1 MKTAP
6 LFNQN
11 RFFSLL
17 RVATAG
23 TLLTAGAAMAFV
35 ATKPTSPDVRQN
47 APQNGV
53 YIVQMLAAPAVSY
66 SGGIAGYNATK
77 PGKGQ
82 KIDPLAANTLSYVS
96 YLKGKHDEAV
106 RKVRGGAKIYDYT
119 YSFNGFAAKLTE
131 KQAAALAKQSDVLA
145 VTPDELQ
152 EINTSTTPSFLGLT
166 GAGNLWDQL
175 GGPTGTKTHAGAGEN
190 IVIGVVDSGI
200 WPQSKSFSDRDA
212 NGKLIY
218 QPFAGRHGR
227 CEDSSADGS
236 WSFDNCNKKL
246 IWARHFNA
254 GWGGD
259 PGIQAQR
266 PWEFLS
272 PRDYNGHGTHTSST
286 AGGQNGVQPTGPAAG
301 FPPISGMAPRA
312 RVAMY
317 KALWSTQDGST
328 ASGFNSDLVAAIDQA
343 VADGV
348 DVINYSVGPSSA
360 PNTFLSPE
368 QVSFLFAADAGV
380 FVSAAAGNAGPGAGT
395 VTNPGPWITTAAAGT
410 HNRNGVGS
418 VTLGDGHTYNGASL
432 AAAVGPNQVVLATAS
447 GLPGADPNALR
458 QCFSDADMNPANGI
472 QPVLDPAIVAGK
484 IVVCERGGAAPANAR
499 VDKSLAVKNAGGVG
513 VVIYNVVAGA
523 SLNADFHSLPTVHIN
538 NTDGAAVVAY
548 VNGAGGGAT
557 ARINQSTI
565 VLNTPAPFTAAFSSR
580 GPQLAGLGDLLK
592 PDVIAPGQDIL
603 AAVANTP
610 AQGNLDFNLLSGTS
624 MATPHV
630 AGIAALLKQ
639 LHPTWSPMM
648 IKSALMTTGTDVL
661 DGPNNSPTVIF
672 SQGAGHIKPNSAADP
687 GLVYN
692 NSFNDWLAFLCG
704 TSDRPGVGES
714 TCTALQ
720 NAGFSLNPSDLN
732 VASLAIGDLAGTET
746 LTRKVTNVTNTA
758 GTYNA
763 TVTGMSGVTALV
775 TPSSLT
781 LAPGE
786 TGSFTVAFTRTTAAL
801 NQYSTASSG
810 QLTWTQT
817 AGGSHSV
824 RIPIVTRPV
833 AIAAPPEVTGTSSG
847 ITYDLKTGY
856 AGTLNFAARGLVAAT
871 TFPEVVAQ
879 DPDQTFNPA
888 DPTGTVH
895 EDIVVPAGLK
905 LLRVGID
912 EGFITPSGTDLDVYV
927 YRGGTRVGQAADGD
941 SNEMVTFTDPPAG
954 TYTVYVHGFNTNGP
968 SASLTLFSWQLTSAN
983 AGNMN
988 VPGPVS
994 TTIGGTVPVN
1004 LSFTGLTAGT
1014 WYLGQTIY
1022 NDGTNDI
1029 GSTIV
1034 NVK

>member
-1 MKTAP
+1 MKTARR
-6 LFNQN
+6 LIRN

-17 RVATAG
+17 RIATAG
-23 TLLTAGAAMAFV
+23 TLLTAGAAMALV
-35 ATKPTSPDVRQN
+35 ATKPSSPDVGQTG
-47 APQNGV
+47 PQNGV

-77 PGKGQ
+77 PGIGQ

-175 GGPTGTKTHAGAGEN
+175 GGPTGTRTHAGAGEN

-212 NGKLIY
+212 QGKLIY
-218 QPFAGRHGR
+218 QPFSGRQGR

-236 WSFDNCNKKL
+236 WSSDNCNKKL
-246 IWARHFNA
+246 MWARHFNA

-286 AGGQNGVQPTGPAAG
+286 AGGNNGVQPTGPAAG

-312 RVAMY
+312 RVAAY

-328 ASGFNSDLVAAIDQA
+328 ASGFNSDIVAAIDQA

-348 DVINYSVGPSSA
+348 DVINYSVGPSSP

-410 HNRNGVGS
+410 HNRNGAGS
-418 VTLGDGHTYNGASL
+418 VTLGNGASYNGASL
-432 AAAVGPNQVVLATAS
+432 AAAVGPAPFIRSTDA
-447 GLPGADPNALR
+447 GLPGANATAVRL
-458 QCFSDADMNPANGI
+458 CFAAVDNGGT
-472 QPVLDPAIVAGK
+472 QVLDPAKVTGK
-484 IVVCERGGAAPANAR
+484 IVLCDRGTNAR
-499 VDKSLAVKNAGGVG
+499 VNKSLAVQQAGGVG
-513 VVIYNVVAGA
+513 MVLANVTPN
-523 SLNADFHSLPTVHIN
+523 SLNADFHFVPTVHVADTDRAALVTYSGTIN
-538 NTDGAAVVAY
+538 PT
-548 VNGAGGGAT
+548 AT
-557 ARINQSTI
+557 INQSTI
-565 VLNTPAPFTAAFSSR
+565 VLNAPAPFLAGFSSR

-592 PDVIAPGQDIL
+592 PDVIAPGVDIL
-603 AAVANTP
+603 AAVAHTP
-610 AQGNLDFNLLSGTS
+610 AQNNLDFNLLSGTS

-648 IKSALMTTGTDVL
+648 IKSALMTTGSDVL
-661 DGPNNSPTVIF
+661 DGPNTDPTVIF
-672 SQGAGHIKPNSAADP
+672 GQGAGHIKPNSAADP

-704 TSDRPGVGES
+704 TSDRPGVGDS

-758 GTYNA
+758 ATYNSS
-763 TVTGMSGVTALV
+763 VSGMGGVTAVV

-786 TGSFTVAFTRTTAAL
+786 TKSFTVAFTRTTAAL
-801 NQYSTASSG
+801 NAYTVDSSG

-817 AGGSHSV
+817 AGGSHIV

-847 ITYDLKTGY
+847 ISYDLKTGY
-856 AGTLNFAARGLVAAT
+856 AGTLNFAARGLVPAT
-871 TFPEVVAQ
+871 TFPETVAQ

-941 SNEMVTFTDPPAG
+941 SNEMVTFTNPPAG

-968 SASLTLFSWQLTSAN
+968 SASLTLFSWQLTSAD
-983 AGNMN
+983 AGNMT
-988 VPGPVS
+988 VPAPVG
-994 TTIGGTVPVN
+994 TTTGGTVPVS

>member
-1 MKTAP
+1 MKTIRW
-6 LFNQN
+6 FSRN
-11 RFFSLL
+11 RFFSHL
-17 RVATAG
+17 RITTAG
-23 TLLTAGAAMAFV
+23 TLLTTGAAMAFV
-35 ATKPTSPDVRQN
+35 ATKATPPDPGTAV
-47 APQNGV
+47 PENGV
-53 YIVQMLAAPAVSY
+53 YIVQMKASPVVSY
-66 SGGIAGYNATK
+66 TGDIQGYNATK

-82 KIDPLAANTLSYVS
+82 KIDPLAANTLSYVG

-131 KQAAALAKQSDVLA
+131 KQAADLAKQSDVLA
-145 VTPDELQ
+145 VTPDELH

-175 GGPTGTKTHAGAGEN
+175 GGPTGTRTHAGAGEN

-218 QPFAGRHGR
+218 NPLAGRHGR

-236 WSFDNCNKKL
+236 WTSDNCNKKL

-254 GWGGD
+254 AWGGD
-259 PGIQAQR
+259 PAIQAQR
-266 PWEFLS
+266 PWEYLS

-286 AGGQNGVQPTGPAAG
+286 AGGNNGVQPTGPAAG

-380 FVSAAAGNAGPGAGT
+380 FVSAAAGNTGPGAGT

-410 HNRNGVGS
+410 HNRNGIGS
-418 VTLGDGHTYNGASL
+418 VTLGNNATFNGASL
-432 AAAVGPNQVVLATAS
+432 AAAVGPAPFIRSTDA
-447 GLPGADPNALR
+447 GLPGANPTAAQL
-458 QCFSDADMNPANGI
+458 CFAAVDNGGT
-472 QPVLDPAIVAGK
+472 PVLDPAKVTGK
-484 IVVCERGGAAPANAR
+484 IVLCDRGTNAR
-499 VDKSLAVKNAGGVG
+499 VNKSLAVQQAGGVG
-513 VVIYNVVAGA
+513 MVLANVTPN
-523 SLNADFHSLPTVHIN
+523 SLNADFHFVPTVHVAD
-538 NTDGAAVVAY
+538 TDRAALITY
-548 VNGAGGGAT
+548 SGTTNPT
-557 ARINQSTI
+557 AKINQSTI
-565 VLNTPAPFTAAFSSR
+565 VLNAPAPSIAGFSSR
-580 GPQLAGLGDLLK
+580 GPQLAGAGDLLK
-592 PDVIAPGQDIL
+592 PDVIAPGVDII
-603 AAVANTP
+603 AAVAKTP
-610 AQGNLDFNLLSGTS
+610 AQNNLDFNLLSGTS

-630 AGIAALLKQ
+630 AGIGALLKQ

-648 IKSALMTTGTDVL
+648 IKSALMTTGTDVI
-661 DGPNNSPTVIF
+661 DGPNNAPSVIF
-672 SQGAGHIKPNSAADP
+672 GQGAGHIKPNNAADP

-704 TSDRPGVGES
+704 TPDRPGVGDS
-714 TCTALQ
+714 NCTALQ
-720 NAGFSLNPSDLN
+720 NAGYSLNPSDLN

-758 GTYNA
+758 GTYTA
-763 TVTGMSGVTALV
+763 SVSGMAGVTAVV

-781 LAPGE
+781 VPAGE
-786 TGSFTVAFTRTTAAL
+786 TRSFTVAFTRTTAAL
-801 NQYSTASSG
+801 NTYSADSSG

-817 AGGSHSV
+817 AGGSHIV

-847 ITYDLKTGY
+847 ISYGVKTGY

-968 SASLTLFSWQLTSAN
+968 SASLTLFSWQLTSAS
-983 AGNMN
+983 AGNMT
-988 VPGPVS
+988 VPSPVA

-1004 LSFTGLTAGT
+1004 LSFTGLTNGT